1 MSVVRGRTRLT
12 AVLAVAV
19 LAATIF
25 AGSGVGKA
33 RAQGSAATAAAVPCT
48 NRVLVLGAMPLE
60 INPLVRAGSFDPN
73 ATKRIDGRTF
83 YFGRLAGNDVVLAMT
98 GIGPANAGETTAL
111 ALDKL
116 GCTFSSAVFSG
127 VAGSKEN
134 IGDVTVPARWTLDN
148 GKTFTAA
155 DPAMLAVAQPLAGT
169 GNVKGL
175 SQDVPVGDAACLCPG
190 VDAATPVHMPQAP
203 KVVIGGDGETSDPFG
218 GHAVPCAPGGGD
230 VAGCEPCLTIEGVPY
245 NAATFASKA
254 GIIADP
260 TFWMALFQTQTAT
273 TASYEAQDEETAV
286 VAKLTAAKGVP
297 FLGFRAVSDGSNDP
311 LHLPGFP
318 VQFFVYRQLAGNNA
332 AAVTIAFLQAWAAPP
347 LPLQPALR

>member
-1 MSVVRGRTRLT
+1 MSGIRGRARLS

-19 LAATIF
+19 LAAALF
-25 AGSGVGKA
+25 AGGGMGTA
-33 RAQGSAATAAAVPCT
+33 RAQAPATAAAAVPCT
-48 NRVLVLGAMPLE
+48 NRVLVLSAMPLE
-60 INPLVRAGSFDPN
+60 LNPLVRVASIDPN

-98 GIGPANAGETTAL
+98 GIGPANAGETTTA
-111 ALDKL
+111 AFEKL

-134 IGDVTVPARWTLDN
+134 IGDVTVPDRWTLDN
-148 GKTFTAA
+148 GKTFTPA
-155 DPAMLAVAQPLAGT
+155 DPAMVTVAQSLAGT
-169 GNVKGL
+169 GKVKGL

-203 KVVIGGDGETSDPFG
+203 KVVVGGAGETSDPFG

-230 VAGCEPCLTIEGVPY
+230 VAGCEPCLTVEGVPY

-260 TFWMALFQTQTAT
+260 TFWMGLFQTQTAT

-286 VAKLTAAKGVP
+286 VAKLAAAKGVP
-297 FLGFRAVSDGSNDP
+297 FLGVRAVSDGQND
-311 LHLPGFP
+311 
-318 VQFFVYRQLAGNNA
+318 
-332 AAVTIAFLQAWAAPP
+332 
-347 LPLQPALR
+347 